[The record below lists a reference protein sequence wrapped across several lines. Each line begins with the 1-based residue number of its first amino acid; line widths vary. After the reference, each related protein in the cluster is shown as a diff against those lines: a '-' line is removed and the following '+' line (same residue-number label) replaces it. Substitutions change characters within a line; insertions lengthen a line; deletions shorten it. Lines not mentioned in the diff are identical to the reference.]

1 MYCFQQNDY
10 TQRRMSDPSQALNS
24 FMSRVVKKS
33 RSETEN
39 VDALGSATEVE
50 AGTLEN
56 GEFLLPYVVRCD
68 SRCRNQIYC

>member
-1 MYCFQQNDY
+1 
-10 TQRRMSDPSQALNS
+10 MSDPSQALNS

-39 VDALGSATEVE
+39 VDAIGSATEVE

-56 GEFLLPYVVRCD
+56 GEDLWSGNRTAWCSQMWLSLQKSNILLNID
-68 SRCRNQIYC
+68 IIIH